1 MTIMYVIGTGPT
13 ELHAQID
20 LHHRARAV
28 DHNAT
33 PTVLSTVQEAG
44 HWSVV
49 AELQTADVGEGW

>member
-1 MTIMYVIGTGPT
+1 MYVIGTGPT

-20 LHHRARAV
+20 LHRRSCAV

-33 PTVLSTVQEAG
+33 PTVISTAHDAG

-49 AELQTADVGEGW
+49 AELQRADVGEGW

>member
-1 MTIMYVIGTGPT
+1 MYVIGTGPT

-20 LHHRARAV
+20 LHHRACAV
-28 DHNAT
+28 DNNAT

-49 AELQTADVGEGW
+49 AELQTADVGEGQ